1 MNEQTNNTDSKT
13 LLKVK
18 NYMTRLIWIFSGAM
32 TGRFLHVYFDY
43 KSHPAMYSAPY
54 RTLSDILKS
63 ELTWYGMIILICII
77 VISVLKIMVK
87 KRSKISEA

>member
-63 ELTWYGMIILICII
+63 ELTWYDYSYLYHCYICTEDNDQ
-77 VISVLKIMVK
+77 K
-87 KRSKISEA
+87 KK